1 MEKSRIEKQ
10 FDFIKEIDK
19 EKFIIRQTYLSDARK
34 KENECRARMAYG
46 DNDRY
51 AFRICK
57 FGN

>member
-34 KENECRARMAYG
+34 RKRCRARMAYG